1 MDALDGLQ
9 WGTRLFLVIVLLGI
23 VVLAALPLV
32 VLVRPVVT
40 EAMRSG
46 RAGDWWLP
54 FLPDDSG
61 AFGPLASN
69 AWWSVFRAR
78 ERGAAGGLAWRWGFW
93 VVMAVALSAIAAWIV
108 VMAVRLVRLGWS

>member
-1 MDALDGLQ
+1 MPCPA
-9 WGTRLFLVIVLLGI
+9 FLVGPTCVT
-23 VVLAALPLV
+23 AE
-32 VLVRPVVT
+32 RPVPPA
-40 EAMRSG
+40 ERFAA
-46 RAGDWWLP
+46 RAAAAAYREMTGFDRVMVYR

-93 VVMAVALSAIAAWIV
+93 VVMAVALSAIAGWIV